1 MDCPLCR
8 AEGEQLLEAD
18 DRLRVIEVLEPR
30 LPGYRRIIWQQHRR
44 ELTELNEAERSHWFT
59 KVAQQEDALRAL
71 WACDKINH
79 ASFGNL
85 VPHLHWHVMPRWR
98 TDPWW
103 PSPIWGSKQPSTRM
117 AVTQNAQGQ
126 FLLGPDEKSCDPAS
140 PLTLQLDE
148 WLSLREPCAAVR
160 QKVFV
165 EEQNVAAEE
174 EWDELDWACRHLL
187 ITNAIAPMATGRLL
201 SLGDGRARIGRMAV
215 LKEFRG
221 HGLGRTVLQGLI
233 AEARRLGFSE
243 IILHAQT
250 HALGFYARSGF
261 AAQGPEFDECRIAH
275 REMVLR
281 LERG

>member
-44 ELTELNEAERSHWFT
+44 ELTELSEIDRGHWFA
-59 KVAQQEDALRAL
+59 KVAQQEDSLRAR

-103 PSPIWGSKQPSTRM
+103 PSPVWGSKQPSTRM
-117 AVTQNAQGQ
+117 GVTQNAQGL
-126 FLLGPDEKSCDPAS
+126 FLLGLDEKSSDSESSLAI
-140 PLTLQLDE
+140 QIDE
-148 WLSLREPCAAVR
+148 WLSLKESCAAIR

-165 EEQNVAAEE
+165 EEQGVAAQE

-187 ITNAIAPMATGRLL
+187 ISRSNTPLATGRLL

-215 LKEFRG
+215 RKDHRG
-221 HGLGRTVLQGLI
+221 QGLGRIVLQGLI
-233 AEARRLGFSE
+233 AEARRLGFAE

-250 HALGFYARSGF
+250 HALGFYARAGF
-261 AAQGPEFDECRIAH
+261 AAQGPEFDECRIPH

-281 LERG
+281 LE

>member
-1 MDCPLCR
+1 
-8 AEGEQLLEAD
+8 
-18 DRLRVIEVLEPR
+18 
-30 LPGYRRIIWQQHRR
+30 
-44 ELTELNEAERSHWFT
+44 
-59 KVAQQEDALRAL
+59 
-71 WACDKINH
+71 
-79 ASFGNL
+79 
-85 VPHLHWHVMPRWR
+85 
-98 TDPWW
+98 
-103 PSPIWGSKQPSTRM
+103 M

-215 LKEFRG
+215 LEEFRG
-221 HGLGRTVLQGLI
+221 HGLGRMVLQGLI

-261 AAQGPEFDECRIAH
+261 AAQGPEFDECRITH